1 MERKKN
7 PKASFVCWFPFFRL
21 PMCVCLCCFS
31 SPFYFFFP
39 FIFFLVKLYRNLHKN
54 ARKFI
59 LICVERFYLFFSDSP
74 RVYLFQGLKLQHFFL
89 FSTSLYHFG
98 LAVCLLHFIPSVF
111 CASFALGAWR
121 TKSET
126 FKRVL
131 LKVTYC
137 TRPWLICRLPPP
149 TYIHMYLPQ
158 KRHSSSSHWIT
169 LLP

>member
-1 MERKKN
+1 MCLSLLFFLSLLLFF
-7 PKASFVCWFPFFRL
+7 SF
-21 PMCVCLCCFS
+21 
-31 SPFYFFFP
+31 Y
-39 FIFFLVKLYRNLHKN
+39 FFLVKLYRNLHKN